1 VALPVLPP
9 LSQAAVKVEWRPGM
23 LLGRPM
29 AEATRT
35 HVARRTR
42 LWELAETLHCS
53 IIGTCL
59 STAELRRA
67 LVRIGVSG
75 AETADEHDLHVS
87 GVTLAG
93 RRDAGAKLLHKAL
106 DRRHETSIRR
116 YSAARD
122 DEALA
127 RLWDEAIKSG
137 DIPGAYW
144 ALLTHPAATEELV
157 KRAFRAVHML
167 SHLVGAANRADI
179 RRLRELEQ
187 EIATL
192 TGTVERLQ
200 QGLRD
205 GFASREATIRQLQD
219 TLVRRVEE
227 QTIGS
232 AARMSEFDRDGDL
245 LRGIVTDL
253 NRKLGAETTRRQR
266 VEQRLEAAV
275 AAART
280 SEAKLRRMAEE
291 RDAIAR
297 DIAAVDARFAGL
309 LAGVNECDLG
319 HCDLLGRTVLYVGGR
334 VGQIPQMKALVERSG
349 AGFLHHDGG
358 IEQSAGLLPGLV
370 SRADLVLFPVDCI
383 SHDAAATVK
392 RSCRM
397 QGKPYVPLRSASL
410 TALMAALAAREGGA
424 AVAAE

>member
-9 LSQAAVKVEWRPGM
+9 VSQAVVKVDWRPGI

-29 AEATRT
+29 AEART
-35 HVARRTR
+35 DVARRSR

-59 STAELRRA
+59 TTAELRRT

-75 AETADEHDLHVS
+75 AETADEHELHVS

-93 RRDAGAKLLHKAL
+93 RRDAGAKLLQKAL
-106 DRRHETSIRR
+106 DRRHETSIKR
-116 YSAARD
+116 YASARD
-122 DEALA
+122 AEMLGG
-127 RLWDEAIKSG
+127 LWDEAVKSG

-144 ALLTHPAATEELV
+144 AVLTHPAATEELV
-157 KRAFRAVHML
+157 KKTFRAVHML

-179 RRLRELEQ
+179 RRLREQEQ
-187 EIATL
+187 QIEML

-200 QGLRD
+200 QRLRD

-219 TLVRRVEE
+219 MLVRRVGE
-227 QTIGS
+227 QAVGS
-232 AARMSEFDRDGDL
+232 AGMMPEVDRDGEL
-245 LRGIVTDL
+245 LQEVIADL
-253 NRKLGAETTRRQR
+253 NRKLGAETTRRKS
-266 VEQRLEAAV
+266 VEQRLEAAD

-280 SEAKLRRMAEE
+280 SEAKLRRTTEE
-291 RDAIAR
+291 RDALAR
-297 DIAAVDARFAGL
+297 DLAAIDFRVAGL
-309 LAGVNECDLG
+309 LAGANEADLVR
-319 HCDLLGRTVLYVGGR
+319 CDLLGRTVLYVGGR
-334 VGQIPQMKALVERSG
+334 ASQIPQLKAMVERSG
-349 AGFLHHDGG
+349 AAFLHHDGG

-370 SRADLVLFPVDCI
+370 SRADLVFFPVDCI

-397 QGKPYVPLRSASL
+397 QGKPYAPLRTASL
-410 TALMAALAAREGGA
+410 TALMAALAAHEGGA